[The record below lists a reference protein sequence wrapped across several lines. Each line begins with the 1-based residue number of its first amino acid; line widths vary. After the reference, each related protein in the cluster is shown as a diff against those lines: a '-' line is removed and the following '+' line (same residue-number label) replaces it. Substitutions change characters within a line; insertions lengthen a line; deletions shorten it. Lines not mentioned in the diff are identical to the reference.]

1 VDRLQTDLPV
11 TAAPPKSW
19 PRRAVDGLRLVAGFI
34 GLFMAAI
41 WIGMTNYNLPSV
53 LAVDQRIFEPTQ
65 PAEWKVIMTVVMA
78 MSMVAV
84 TGVWTF
90 DGRELGQVF
99 AAVWAGFWFLA
110 AANLLYS
117 AQFTSN
123 PGCTYENCWPSPF
136 QEVMIAVP
144 VGAALIVMTCLAAAD
159 RPRSAWVRGAV
170 PALVL
175 LVLAAVQELVWPPGG
190 AACAPGPTAG
200 MIISGRRWEV
210 AG

>member
-1 VDRLQTDLPV
+1 MDRLQTDLSL
-11 TAAPPKSW
+11 TSAPPKSW
-19 PRRAVDGLRLVAGFI
+19 PRRVVDGLRLVAGFI
-34 GLFMAAI
+34 GLFLGAI

-84 TGVWTF
+84 TGAWTF
-90 DGRELGQVF
+90 DGRELGQIF
-99 AAVWAGFWFLA
+99 AAMWAGFWFLA
-110 AANLLYS
+110 ASNLLYS

-144 VGAALIVMTCLAAAD
+144 VGVALIVMTCLAAAD

-170 PALVL
+170 PAIVL
-175 LVLAAVQELVWPPGG
+175 LVVAAVQDLAWRPVVLPVLLGPPPG
-190 AACAPGPTAG
+190 
-200 MIISGRRWEV
+200 
-210 AG
+210 